1 VDRIL
6 EEQKHYYRERASEY
20 DEWFYRLGRYDR
32 GPGWNHRWVEEVKT
46 LQRAVVGLGGFE
58 SILELACGTGI
69 WTEALTAMT
78 GDLTAIDASAEVIE
92 INRGKIGRTA
102 IKYLQCDIFEWQPER
117 QYDLVFFAFW
127 LSHVPPGQLATF
139 LKTVYSAVKP
149 GGQVF
154 AIDSLP
160 YEQSA
165 DQMYQTR
172 KLKDGREFRIVK
184 IYYDPSTLKATLEQH
199 GFRADVRTTGEF
211 FWYASC
217 AKQES

>member
-1 VDRIL
+1 VDPIL

-32 GPGWNHRWVEEVKT
+32 GQEWNQRWFDEVKI
-46 LQRAVVGLGGFE
+46 LQKAVSRLGSLG

-69 WTEALTAMT
+69 WTKALTAMT
-78 GDLTAIDASAEVIE
+78 GDLTAIDASPEVIE
-92 INRGKIGRTA
+92 INRGKIGQSSTT
-102 IKYLQCDIFEWQPER
+102 YLQCDIFEWQPER

-127 LSHVPPGQLATF
+127 LSHVPPGQLAVF
-139 LKTVYSAVKP
+139 LKTVHSAVKP
-149 GGQVF
+149 GGHVF
-154 AIDSLP
+154 AIDSRP

-165 DQMYQTR
+165 DQTYQTR

-217 AKQES
+217 TKREI

>member
-1 VDRIL
+1 VDPIL

-32 GPGWNHRWVEEVKT
+32 GQEWNQRWFDEVKI
-46 LQRAVVGLGGFE
+46 LQKAVSRLGSLG

-69 WTEALTAMT
+69 WTKALTAMT
-78 GDLTAIDASAEVIE
+78 GDLTAIDASPEVIE
-92 INRGKIGRTA
+92 INRGKIGQSSIT
-102 IKYLQCDIFEWQPER
+102 YLQCDIFEWQPER

-127 LSHVPPGQLATF
+127 LSHVPPGQLAVF
-139 LKTVYSAVKP
+139 LKTVHSAVKP
-149 GGQVF
+149 GGHVF

-165 DQMYQTR
+165 DQTYQTR

-217 AKQES
+217 TKQEM

>member
-1 VDRIL
+1 VDPIL

-32 GPGWNHRWVEEVKT
+32 GQEWNQRWFDEVKI
-46 LQRAVVGLGGFE
+46 LQKAVSRLGSLG

-69 WTEALTAMT
+69 WTKALTAMT
-78 GDLTAIDASAEVIE
+78 GDLTAIDASPEVIE
-92 INRGKIGRTA
+92 INRGKIGRSS
-102 IKYLQCDIFEWQPER
+102 IMYLRCDIFEWQPER

-127 LSHVPPGQLATF
+127 LSHVPPGQLAVF
-139 LKTVYSAVKP
+139 LKTVHSAVKP
-149 GGQVF
+149 GGHVF
-154 AIDSLP
+154 AIDSRP

-165 DQMYQTR
+165 DQTYQTR

-217 AKQES
+217 TKREI

>member
-1 VDRIL
+1 VDPIL

-32 GPGWNHRWVEEVKT
+32 GQEWNQRWFDEVKI
-46 LQRAVVGLGGFE
+46 LQKAVSRLGSLG

-69 WTEALTAMT
+69 WTKALTAMT
-78 GDLTAIDASAEVIE
+78 GDLTAIDASPEVIE
-92 INRGKIGRTA
+92 INRGKIGQSSIT
-102 IKYLQCDIFEWQPER
+102 YLQCDIFEWQPER

-127 LSHVPPGQLATF
+127 LSHVPPGQLAAF
-139 LKTVYSAVKP
+139 LKTVYSAVRP
-149 GGQVF
+149 GGHVF
-154 AIDSLP
+154 IIDSRP

-165 DQMYQTR
+165 DQTYQTR

-217 AKQES
+217 TKREI

>member
-1 VDRIL
+1 VNRIL

-32 GPGWNHRWVEEVKT
+32 GQEWNQRWFDEVKI
-46 LQRAVVGLGGFE
+46 LQKAVSRLGSLG

-69 WTEALTAMT
+69 WTKALTAMT
-78 GDLTAIDASAEVIE
+78 GDLTAIDASPEVIE
-92 INRGKIGRTA
+92 INRGKIGRSS
-102 IKYLQCDIFEWQPER
+102 IMYLRCDIFEWQPER

-127 LSHVPPGQLATF
+127 LSHVPPGQLAVF
-139 LKTVYSAVKP
+139 LKTVHSAVKP
-149 GGQVF
+149 GGHVF

-165 DQMYQTR
+165 DQTYQTR

-217 AKQES
+217 TKQEM

>member
-1 VDRIL
+1 VDPIL

-32 GPGWNHRWVEEVKT
+32 GQEWNQRWFDEVKI
-46 LQRAVVGLGGFE
+46 LQKAVSRLGSLG

-69 WTEALTAMT
+69 WTKALTAMT
-78 GDLTAIDASAEVIE
+78 GDLTAIDASPEVIE
-92 INRGKIGRTA
+92 INRGKIGRSS
-102 IKYLQCDIFEWQPER
+102 IMYLRCDIFEWQPER

-127 LSHVPPGQLATF
+127 LSHVPPGQLAVF
-139 LKTVYSAVKP
+139 LKTVHSAVKP
-149 GGQVF
+149 GGHVF

-165 DQMYQTR
+165 DQTYQTR

-217 AKQES
+217 TKQEM

>member
-1 VDRIL
+1 VDPIL

-32 GPGWNHRWVEEVKT
+32 GQEWNQRWFDEVKI
-46 LQRAVVGLGGFE
+46 LQKAVSRLGSLG

-69 WTEALTAMT
+69 WTKALTAMT
-78 GDLTAIDASAEVIE
+78 GDLTAIDASPEVIE
-92 INRGKIGRTA
+92 INRGKIGRSS
-102 IKYLQCDIFEWQPER
+102 IMYLRCDIFEWQPER

-127 LSHVPPGQLATF
+127 LSHVPPGQLAVF
-139 LKTVYSAVKP
+139 LKTVHSAVKP
-149 GGQVF
+149 GGHVF
-154 AIDSLP
+154 AIDSRP

-165 DQMYQTR
+165 DQTYQTR

-217 AKQES
+217 TKQEM

>member
-1 VDRIL
+1 VDPIL

-32 GPGWNHRWVEEVKT
+32 GPEWNHRWCEEVGT
-46 LQRAVVGLGGFE
+46 LQKAVAGLGGFE
-58 SILELACGTGI
+58 CILELACGTGI
-69 WTEALTAMT
+69 WTKALTAMT
-78 GDLTAIDASAEVIE
+78 GDLTAIDASPEVIE
-92 INRGKIGRTA
+92 INRGKIGQSSIT
-102 IKYLQCDIFEWQPER
+102 YLQCDIFEWQPER

-127 LSHVPPGQLATF
+127 LSHVPPGQLAAF
-139 LKTVYSAVKP
+139 LKTVYSAVRP
-149 GGQVF
+149 GGHVF
-154 AIDSLP
+154 IIDSRP

-165 DQMYQTR
+165 DQTYQTR

-217 AKQES
+217 TKQEM